1 MIAMTSAEPYPR
13 LPPGLR
19 ERKKARTRIAI
30 QRQAIRLFLDQGYEG
45 TTVEQIAAAAEV
57 SPSTFF
63 RYFQTKE
70 DVVIRDDY
78 DRLMLDAFRAQPRDL
93 TPVQAARAAIH
104 QLAAVLGELSPDDLA
119 LEQERAILQF
129 SVPEIRARFIDEVLR
144 AFWLFAE
151 AVAERVESLPE
162 ALPVRT
168 FTGALLGALMGAY
181 LPVADEGQ
189 GGAREIVALA
199 LSDQRMQQIDQA
211 LALLEAGLPL

>member
-1 MIAMTSAEPYPR
+1 MSAADLGPGPA
-13 LPPGLR
+13 PGLR
-19 ERKKARTRIAI
+19 ERKKARTRTAI

-57 SPSTFF
+57 SPSTVF
-63 RYFQTKE
+63 RYFPTKE

-78 DRLMLDAFRAQPRDL
+78 DRLMLDAFRAQPREL
-93 TPVQAARAAIH
+93 TPVQAARAAIR
-104 QLAAVLGELSPDDLA
+104 QLAAVLGELSPEELA
-119 LEQERAILQF
+119 LEQERAILQL
-129 SVPEIRARFIDEVLR
+129 SVPEIRARFIDELLR
-144 AFWLFAE
+144 AFRLFAE
-151 AVAERVESLPE
+151 AVAERVGSAPE

-189 GGAREIVALA
+189 EGAREIVALA
-199 LSDQRMQQIDQA
+199 LSDQRMQQVDQA

>member
-1 MIAMTSAEPYPR
+1 MTSAEPYPR